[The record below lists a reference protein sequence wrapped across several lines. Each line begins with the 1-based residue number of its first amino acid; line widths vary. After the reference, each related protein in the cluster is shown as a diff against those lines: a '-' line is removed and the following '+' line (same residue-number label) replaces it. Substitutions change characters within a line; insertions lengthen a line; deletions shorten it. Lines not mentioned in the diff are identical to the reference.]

1 MLILSIDVS
10 ILNSRIQIL
19 HKLCTGS
26 AQHVNV
32 PDPTPVLPYLNLFS
46 LISLA
51 PEKLEGAQMSIH
63 DEVKVSQLLDGH
75 RSIFPSLATPS
86 SQTTAIIHDATALPR
101 SFYGSSGVH
110 VLSAK
115 DTLSH
120 YLRLPAGITPILTYL
135 LHHVAHPNP
144 FSKSKEVQL
153 AIQLCTFL
161 MLHYTERKG
170 PSGGL
175 GYGSGN
181 LGSPVDGGGNLSSNS
196 KQG

>member
-1 MLILSIDVS
+1 MMPQHFPIPFMAHLVCMCYQQRIHFLTICTCRLELLLS
-10 ILNSRIQIL
+10 
-19 HKLCTGS
+19 
-26 AQHVNV
+26 
-32 PDPTPVLPYLNLFS
+32 LP
-46 LISLA
+46 
-51 PEKLEGAQMSIH
+51 
-63 DEVKVSQLLDGH
+63 
-75 RSIFPSLATPS
+75 
-86 SQTTAIIHDATALPR
+86 
-101 SFYGSSGVH
+101 
-110 VLSAK
+110 
-115 DTLSH
+115 
-120 YLRLPAGITPILTYL
+120 
-135 LHHVAHPNP
+135 HPNP